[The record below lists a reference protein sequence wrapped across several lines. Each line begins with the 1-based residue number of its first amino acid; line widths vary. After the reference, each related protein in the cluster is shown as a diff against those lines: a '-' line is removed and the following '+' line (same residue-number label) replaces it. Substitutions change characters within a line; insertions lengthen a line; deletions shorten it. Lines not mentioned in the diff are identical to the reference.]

1 MKKKLLSA
9 LMLCSLGLVV
19 GCGDDDEGTTPPPPP
34 PTDETPNTPNTP
46 RLDSQ
51 ANILAFLDGKTLVM
65 EGANIPSHPNGISE
79 NLDFGANS
87 QCYNRVTILGGGQGI
102 TVDSDLGTIQNGKC
116 NRDAKRD
123 GTPFSTT
130 SIAIQNVAADGS
142 CFDVDF
148 NFNGFAQQG
157 RGSFSADRKTL
168 KLELFFSGQASGNR
182 CADGAVG
189 SSTVKQGTT
198 TFTGNAVQTYVIP

>member
-9 LMLCSLGLVV
+9 VMLCALGVV
-19 GCGDDDEGTTPPPPP
+19 ACGDDD
-34 PTDETPNTPNTP
+34 TDAPAQIK
-46 RLDSQ
+46 LDSQ

-65 EGANIPSHPNGISE
+65 EGANIPSHPNGFSE
-79 NLDFGANS
+79 DLDLGANS
-87 QCYNRVTILGGGQGI
+87 QCYNKVTILAGGQSV
-102 TVDSDLGTIQNGKC
+102 TVDSDLGTIQSGQC

-123 GTPFSTT
+123 GQPFTTT

-157 RGSFSADRKTL
+157 RGSFSSDRKTL
-168 KLELFFSGQASGNR
+168 KLELFFSGQASGHR

-189 SSTVKQGTT
+189 ASTVKQGTAA
-198 TFTGNAVQTYVIP
+198 FTGNAVQTYVVP